1 MGSKPKMMTDKRFS
15 EILKPLGYN
24 YDVNHDNIYVGD
36 DELIAVV
43 DSIPD
48 GDDWK
53 RDYFVV
59 MVRIPDM
66 DDERTLALRAVCV
79 LHNIEVRELKDSDHR

>member
-1 MGSKPKMMTDKRFS
+1 MITDRQFA
-15 EILKPLGYN
+15 EILKPLDFE
-24 YDVNHDNIYVGD
+24 YDTRHDTIYVAD

-48 GDDWK
+48 GDDWE

-66 DDERTLALRAVCV
+66 DDERTLALRAACV
-79 LHNIEVRELKDSDHR
+79 LHNIEVREL